1 MEFTN
6 QFIFFSGLILA
17 LSILAGLVSNRTGA
31 PLILTF
37 LGVGVL
43 FGQDGPGG
51 IIFNDM
57 QTSYFVCSV
66 ALAVILFDGGIH
78 TPLKS
83 FRTAAR
89 PAFLLAT
96 LGVAITAGITG
107 AGMWFIFDNDLIKAL
122 LFGSI
127 VASTDAAA
135 VFLLLR
141 QRGVRLESKLSNT
154 LEVESGVNDPMAI
167 FLTLTFATLLTA
179 GTTDVTGSFI
189 AMQFFQQI
197 GIGIA
202 LGFTGGKALIW
213 VFDRVAIDSGLYPIF
228 ALASGLLV
236 FGATNLLG
244 GSGFL
249 AVYIAGLLLGNHQ
262 YKAKQVV
269 QQFMDGMAWLAQL
282 VMLLVLGLLVTPSE
296 LIQDIPIAIVIAFM
310 LIFVARPMA
319 VFTSLLF
326 ERFSWR
332 EKIFI
337 SWVGLRGGIP
347 IYLAIIPAMYGL
359 EGEYFNIAFVVV
371 LCSLFL
377 QGWTI
382 RPVARILDVKQ
393 KAEA

>member
-1 MEFTN
+1 
-6 QFIFFSGLILA
+6 
-17 LSILAGLVSNRTGA
+17 
-31 PLILTF
+31 
-37 LGVGVL
+37 
-43 FGQDGPGG
+43 
-51 IIFNDM
+51 
-57 QTSYFVCSV
+57 
-66 ALAVILFDGGIH
+66 
-78 TPLKS
+78 
-83 FRTAAR
+83 
-89 PAFLLAT
+89 
-96 LGVAITAGITG
+96 
-107 AGMWFIFDNDLIKAL
+107 
-122 LFGSI
+122 
-127 VASTDAAA
+127 
-135 VFLLLR
+135 
-141 QRGVRLESKLSNT
+141 
-154 LEVESGVNDPMAI
+154 MAI